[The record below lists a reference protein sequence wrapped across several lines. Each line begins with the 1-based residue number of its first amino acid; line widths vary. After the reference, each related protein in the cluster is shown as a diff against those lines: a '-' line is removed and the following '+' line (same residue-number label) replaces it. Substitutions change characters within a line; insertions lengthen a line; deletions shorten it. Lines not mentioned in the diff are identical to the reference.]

1 MIKPKE
7 PLSNERVKDIT
18 FFEEDINELN
28 SQLRADEG
36 LYKDFFG
43 IYKELTGGKYSNLK
57 SVRDIAEVAKALVQL
72 RSLCSDTTYKRHLVR
87 KNLSDIVFRSSGG
100 DVTADEIIK
109 ETARTIISEV
119 RNYSSKED
127 IDFNNSGRSEK
138 IISDEERMEL
148 NSKVRKYIDSG
159 DISLSTNDKLIGISD
174 FVEFKFDQKRDDFI
188 AVDNRSGNEIIDFPR
203 DRLPEKKI
211 SRRTRD
217 EVVTSTGDRY
227 DVIGDD

>member
-1 MIKPKE
+1 MNKIKE
-7 PLSNERVKDIT
+7 PLSNEKVKDIT
-18 FFEEDINELN
+18 FFEEDIAELN
-28 SQLRADEG
+28 NQLRTDEG

-127 IDFNNSGRSEK
+127 ISYSRKDEK
-138 IISDEERMEL
+138 IISDEERMKL
-148 NSKVRKYIDSG
+148 NSTVRKYIDSG
-159 DISLSTNDKLIGISD
+159 DISLSTNDKLIGVSD
-174 FVEFKFDQKRDDFI
+174 FIEFKFDKKRDDFV
-188 AVDNRSGNEIIDFPR
+188 AVDNRNGSEIVDFPR
-203 DRLPEKKI
+203 DRLPEKKL
-211 SRRTRD
+211 SRQTRD
-217 EVVTSTGDRY
+217 EVVTSSGDRY
-227 DVIGDD
+227 DVVGDD